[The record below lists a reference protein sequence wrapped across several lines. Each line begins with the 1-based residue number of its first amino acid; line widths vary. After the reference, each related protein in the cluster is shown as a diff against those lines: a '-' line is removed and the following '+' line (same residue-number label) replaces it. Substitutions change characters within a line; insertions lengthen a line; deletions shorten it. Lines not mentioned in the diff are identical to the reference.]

1 MADADTEK
9 TEEGGFISKFTVLK
23 SAPRELWLIYYA
35 KVMEIAAYGL
45 VSLGLMLYLI
55 SDLGLKDLTAGT
67 VIMAWSLLISAF
79 TLLAGG
85 VCDAVGIR
93 RAFLYGFGLVLFS
106 RLVVALFD
114 PGSLYEIFRIPPGA
128 GAVVVLVVGFIPM
141 AVGLALMVPVMTAAM
156 RLLTNKK
163 QRSIGFSL
171 YYVLMNVGFMV
182 AGKLFD
188 VMRKSMGKDSTLDFL
203 AFELSVYQ
211 TVFLVSVAFTALG
224 VIPILFFFRKGVE
237 MDEEEDTFTVD
248 PSREMV
254 MEGGII
260 GSMWKVARKTGAIFA
275 EVFGEGAFYRFLL
288 LVGLLVGVRMVF
300 YHMHYTLP
308 PWSDRELGFGSAF
321 GTAWGVLNP
330 GIIVLLVPLI
340 GALAQ
345 KISSYKMIVIGT
357 FFSAVPCFLLM
368 LPNDFFAG
376 YVDTWFGDWLKW
388 FLAIDGDL
396 SPVYIT
402 LVIFVVVFSL
412 GEAIWSP
419 RLYEYTASV
428 APRGR
433 EGTYMSLSILPY
445 FIAKFFV
452 GPLSGWLLEHYC
464 PSDGARDSSLLW
476 LTVAAVA
483 VISPVCILALK
494 GVIKPSSR
502 ADEEGGGSGDDDSK
516 EDSE

>member
-1 MADADTEK
+1 VADTANAPE
-9 TEEGGFISKFTVLK
+9 EPEGGFISKFTVLK

-45 VSLGLMLYLI
+45 VSMGLMLYLI
-55 SDLGLKDLTAGT
+55 TDLGLKDFTAGT
-67 VIMAWSLLISAF
+67 FIMVWSLSISLF

-93 RAFLYGFGLVLFS
+93 RAFLYGFGLVLVS
-106 RLVVALFD
+106 RLVIALFD
-114 PGSLYEIFRIPPGA
+114 DTLIVTIFGLA
-128 GAVVVLVVGFIPM
+128 PM
-141 AVGLALMVPVMTAAM
+141 SIGLALMVPVMTAAM

-171 YYVLMNVGFMV
+171 YYVLMNLGFMIS
-182 AGKLFD
+182 GKLFD
-188 VMRKSMGKDSTLDFL
+188 VMRTSMGKDGALELGFAT
-203 AFELSVYQ
+203 LSVYQ
-211 TVFLVSVAFTALG
+211 TVFLVSVVFTALG
-224 VIPILFFFRKGVE
+224 MIPILFFFRKGVE
-237 MDEEEDTFTVD
+237 MDEEEDTYTVD

-260 GSMWKVARKTGAIFA
+260 KSFWDVAKKTLAIFK

-308 PWSDRELGFGSAF
+308 PWSDRELGFGSRF

-330 GIIVLLVPLI
+330 AIIVILVPLI
-340 GALAQ
+340 GAWAQ
-345 KISSYKMIVIGT
+345 KISSYKMIVVGT
-357 FFSAVPCFLLM
+357 FFSAGPCLLLV
-368 LPNDFFAG
+368 LPNDFFVG
-376 YVDTWFGDWLKW
+376 LVDTQFGEWLKW
-388 FLAIDGDL
+388 FLDIDGDL

-402 LVIFVVVFSL
+402 LVIFVIIFSL

-419 RLYEYTASV
+419 RLYEYTASI

-445 FIAKFFV
+445 FVAKFFV
-452 GPLSGWLLEHYC
+452 GPLSGFLLEHFC
-464 PSDGARDSSLLW
+464 PAEGARVSSLLW
-476 LTVAAVA
+476 WTVAIIAI
-483 VISPVCILALK
+483 ISPICILGLK
-494 GVIKPSSR
+494 GVINPKGS
-502 ADEEGGGSGDDDSK
+502 EEDRSGGSGNAPTEDKGDD
-516 EDSE
+516 E

>member
-1 MADADTEK
+1 MADADQAK
-9 TEEGGFISKFTVLK
+9 QEEGGFISKFTVL
-23 SAPRELWLIYYA
+23 STAPRELWLIYYA

-55 SDLGLKDLTAGT
+55 NDLGLKDLTAGT
-67 VIMAWSLLISAF
+67 VIMAWSLLISLF

-106 RLVVALFD
+106 RLVI
-114 PGSLYEIFRIPPGA
+114 SLVDETW
-128 GAVVVLVVGFIPM
+128 VVLVFGMAPM
-141 AVGLALMVPVMTAAM
+141 AVGLAFMVPVMTAAM

-171 YYVLMNVGFMV
+171 YYVLMNLGFMI

-188 VMRKSMGKDSTLDFL
+188 VMRTNMGKDGSLDL
-203 AFELSVYQ
+203 WMFELSVYQ
-211 TVFLVSVAFTALG
+211 TVFLVSVVFTALG
-224 VIPILFFFRKGVE
+224 MIPILFFFRKGVE
-237 MDEEEDTFTVD
+237 MDEEKDIITVD

-254 MEGGII
+254 MEGGVI
-260 GSMWKVARKTGAIFA
+260 GSFWRVAKKTWAIFS
-275 EVFGEGAFYRFLL
+275 EVFSEGAFYRFLL

-308 PWSDRELGFGSAF
+308 PWSDRELGFGSRF

-330 GIIVLLVPLI
+330 AIIVILVPLI

-357 FFSAVPCFLLM
+357 FFSAAPCFLLV
-368 LPNDFFAG
+368 LPNEFFAG
-376 YVDTWFGDWLKW
+376 LVDTQFGGWLKW
-388 FLAIDGDL
+388 FLDIDGNL

-402 LVIFVVVFSL
+402 LVIFVLVFSV

-445 FIAKFFV
+445 FVAKFFV
-452 GPLSGWLLEHYC
+452 GPLSGFLLEHYC
-464 PSDGARDSSLLW
+464 PSDGARDSSTLW
-476 LTVAAVA
+476 WTVA
-483 VISPVCILALK
+483 VIAIVSPVCILGLK
-494 GVIKPSSR
+494 GVIRPSSR
-502 ADEEGGGSGDDDSK
+502 ADEEGGGPSDDSK